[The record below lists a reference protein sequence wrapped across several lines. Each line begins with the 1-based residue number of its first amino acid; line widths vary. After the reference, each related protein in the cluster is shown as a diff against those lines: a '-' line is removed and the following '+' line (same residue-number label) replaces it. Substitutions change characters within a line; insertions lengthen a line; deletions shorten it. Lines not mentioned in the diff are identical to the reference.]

1 MTVRH
6 LDKLFNPGSV
16 AVIGAT
22 TRPGAVG
29 QLVMKNLLEG
39 GFPGPVLPVNP
50 GHKSILGVLAYPDVA
65 GLPVAPDLAVICTP
79 PDTVP
84 GLIADLGRR
93 GTRAAVVVT
102 ACPKFEKDAQGRTL
116 ADAMMAAARPFG
128 LRILGPNCIG
138 VLVPGIGLNASFA
151 HLAAKPGKIAFLSQ
165 SGALCTAVLDW
176 ATAHGIGFSHFVSLG
191 DCADVE
197 FGDVIDYLGS
207 VPGANAILLYIESI
221 RQRRDFMSATR
232 AAARNKP
239 VLVIK
244 SGRQPEGAKAA
255 TSHTGA
261 LAGTDAVFD
270 AAIRRAGMLRVFG
283 IEELFEAAE
292 TIQRARPIVGERLG
306 IMTNGGGIGVM
317 AVDDLMDL
325 GGRLAE
331 LSPATVN
338 TLGRFL
344 PPTWSKGNP
353 VDIIGDAPGERYTR
367 AFETLIG
374 ADEVD
379 ALLVMH
385 APTATASSVD
395 AAHAVIDAD
404 RAAAKGAP
412 RAKPLLTCWVGEQA
426 VAPARRMLNAASIP
440 TYETPRRAVRAFMHM
455 VDYRRNHVAL
465 TETPPTAPAEFT
477 PDLAAAKKLIVAAL
491 DDGGAVTLGEPEAK
505 AVLQAYGIPVVATRV
520 AKTPAEAGDIAK
532 GLGFPA
538 ALKVLS
544 PDISHKSDVGGV
556 MLFLDSAEAVAAAA
570 EAMLT
575 DIPSR
580 QPGARIEGFTVQPMA
595 DRPGAF
601 ELILGIA
608 TDPIFG
614 PVILFGQGGTAVEVI
629 ADRAVALP
637 PLNMKLARDLI
648 SRTRVSRLLAG
659 YRDRRPVDFDALSLA
674 LVRISKLIIDIPEIV
689 ELDVNPLLAN
699 ENGVLAVDARIRVR
713 PFAGDPQH
721 RLAIRPYPEELEEPY
736 RLRSGRDVLLR
747 PIRPEDEPEHYEF
760 LSKLTPEDIQ
770 FRFFGLIGK
779 LPHTQMAR
787 YTQIDYDRE
796 MAFIATADRPDGRR
810 ETLGVVR
817 AISDP
822 DNQEAEFAIVVRSD
836 QKGQGLGSKLMRKII
851 DYLRGRGTRAVVG
864 QVLLENLS
872 MLKLA
877 EEMGFSRR
885 SLLED
890 GVAEV
895 RLAL

>member
-1 MTVRH
+1 
-6 LDKLFNPGSV
+6 
-16 AVIGAT
+16 
-22 TRPGAVG
+22 
-29 QLVMKNLLEG
+29 
-39 GFPGPVLPVNP
+39 
-50 GHKSILGVLAYPDVA
+50 
-65 GLPVAPDLAVICTP
+65 
-79 PDTVP
+79 
-84 GLIADLGRR
+84 
-93 GTRAAVVVT
+93 
-102 ACPKFEKDAQGRTL
+102 
-116 ADAMMAAARPFG
+116 
-128 LRILGPNCIG
+128 
-138 VLVPGIGLNASFA
+138 
-151 HLAAKPGKIAFLSQ
+151 
-165 SGALCTAVLDW
+165 
-176 ATAHGIGFSHFVSLG
+176 
-191 DCADVE
+191 
-197 FGDVIDYLGS
+197 
-207 VPGANAILLYIESI
+207 
-221 RQRRDFMSATR
+221 
-232 AAARNKP
+232 
-239 VLVIK
+239 
-244 SGRQPEGAKAA
+244 
-255 TSHTGA
+255 
-261 LAGTDAVFD
+261 
-270 AAIRRAGMLRVFG
+270 
-283 IEELFEAAE
+283 
-292 TIQRARPIVGERLG
+292 
-306 IMTNGGGIGVM
+306 
-317 AVDDLMDL
+317 
-325 GGRLAE
+325 
-331 LSPATVN
+331 
-338 TLGRFL
+338 
-344 PPTWSKGNP
+344 
-353 VDIIGDAPGERYTR
+353 
-367 AFETLIG
+367 
-374 ADEVD
+374 
-379 ALLVMH
+379 
-385 APTATASSVD
+385 
-395 AAHAVIDAD
+395 
-404 RAAAKGAP
+404 
-412 RAKPLLTCWVGEQA
+412 
-426 VAPARRMLNAASIP
+426 
-440 TYETPRRAVRAFMHM
+440 MHM

-477 PDLAAAKKLIVAAL
+477 PDLAAAKKLIVAALGAGDVAAL

-760 LSKLTPEDIQ
+760 LSKLTSEDIQ